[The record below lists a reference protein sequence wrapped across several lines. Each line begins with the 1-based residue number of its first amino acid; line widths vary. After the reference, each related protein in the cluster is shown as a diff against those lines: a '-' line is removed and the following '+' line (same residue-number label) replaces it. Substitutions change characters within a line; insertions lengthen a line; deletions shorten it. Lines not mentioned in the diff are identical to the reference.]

1 MKCNFQGHGLPTDL
15 LLDFVFP
22 SQACPRSLLRQMAAL
37 TTKQDSSHVMHW
49 LFWALGTLVLAG
61 KSLEGFS
68 LLGQG
73 WTQQRVLLQATRR
86 HSSEWGCAAQSLPLA
101 RTVPSP
107 GL

>member
-61 KSLEGFS
+61 KKPG
-68 LLGQG
+68 
-73 WTQQRVLLQATRR
+73 RVLLAWTRLDTTE
-86 HSSEWGCAAQSLPLA
+86 SAAAGNKEAQQ
-101 RTVPSP
+101 
-107 GL
+107 